1 MQKIIGSVL
10 FVSLF
15 IAAIIFGPS
24 LWYAVQKP
32 THYGD
37 LIHGKVSTVSERF
50 SGDGALYQTSDPK
63 AIAQLV
69 HTLESISYYPTKSEQ
84 VTGASTT
91 LLLDQNGQVIGAFSF
106 SGPDTI
112 DINGKSYRMDP
123 NPDVAFRAFFSEFI
137 TPKNVSK

>member
-1 MQKIIGSVL
+1 MKKIIGSVL
-10 FVSLF
+10 LASLI
-15 IAAIIFGPS
+15 IAAIIYGPS

-37 LIHGKVSTVSERF
+37 LIHGKVSSVSERF

-69 HTLESISYYPTKSEQ
+69 HTLESITYYPTKSEQ

-91 LLLDQNGQVIGAFSF
+91 HLLDQNGQVIGAFSF
-106 SGPDTI
+106 SGP
-112 DINGKSYRMDP
+112 
-123 NPDVAFRAFFSEFI
+123 
-137 TPKNVSK
+137 

>member
-10 FVSLF
+10 LASL
-15 IAAIIFGPS
+15 IVAAIIYGPS

-32 THYGD
+32 SHFGD
-37 LIHGKVSTVSERF
+37 FVHGKVSSISERF

-63 AIAQLV
+63 AIATLV
-69 HTLESISYYPTKSEQ
+69 QTLESISYYPTKSEQ

-106 SGPDTI
+106 RGAGTI